1 MDRVRSNRFHIT
13 HTYELNSS
21 ANNLYLGDLL
31 ISCIIL
37 SDIKDQVKLY

>member
-21 ANNLYLGDLL
+21 ANNDKTPAR
-31 ISCIIL
+31 L
-37 SDIKDQVKLY
+37 SV